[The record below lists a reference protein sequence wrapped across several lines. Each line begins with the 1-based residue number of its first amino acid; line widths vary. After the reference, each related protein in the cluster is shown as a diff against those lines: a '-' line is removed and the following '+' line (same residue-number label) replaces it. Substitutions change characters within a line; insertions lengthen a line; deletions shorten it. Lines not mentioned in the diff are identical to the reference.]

1 MSTTTNYSATLK
13 QIISNISLYI
23 DLVTYIIGII
33 GGIGNLIT
41 LTSRKI
47 RQSSAA
53 LYLSCTSAFQLL
65 SILICVS
72 FRLFYDHS
80 GSNLQ
85 NQSAVFCKVRYYS
98 AVALPSLASYY
109 MVFATLD
116 RFLCTSDN
124 ARLRAWSQIKI
135 AKRLATTM
143 LIVGIVM
150 SIHILILFDI
160 YNNACQISPGS
171 IYTFIYAGYLIIVV
185 ILLPHCLMFIFS
197 LMTVRALIKS
207 RKRVNCSTSENPVP
221 IRRRALE
228 FKLIK

>member
-23 DLVTYIIGII
+23 DLVTYIFGIV
-33 GGIGNLIT
+33 GGLGNLIT

-85 NQSAVFCKVRYYS
+85 NQSATFCKVRYYS
-98 AVALPSLASYY
+98 AVAPPSLASYY
-109 MVFATLD
+109 MVLATLD

-124 ARLRAWSQIKI
+124 AKLRAWSQIKT
-135 AKRLATTM
+135 AKRLAATM

-160 YNNACQISPGS
+160 YNSTCQISPGS
-171 IYTFIYAGYLIIVV
+171 HDSASVSKHIAFFITFWFGK
-185 ILLPHCLMFIFS
+185 LP
-197 LMTVRALIKS
+197 
-207 RKRVNCSTSENPVP
+207 
-221 IRRRALE
+221 
-228 FKLIK
+228 